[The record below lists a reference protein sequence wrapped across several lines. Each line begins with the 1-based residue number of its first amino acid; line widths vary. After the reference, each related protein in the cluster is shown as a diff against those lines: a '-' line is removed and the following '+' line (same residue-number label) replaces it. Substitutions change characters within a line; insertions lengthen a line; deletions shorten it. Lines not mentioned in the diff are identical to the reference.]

1 MRNGRTTAVIW
12 RENKG
17 WTGEDYERDRDFV
30 AAHKLT
36 KGTNEVF
43 VNGDSLIPGAWALD
57 PVFRQHMFT
66 SAEA

>member
-1 MRNGRTTAVIW
+1 M
-12 RENKG
+12 
-17 WTGEDYERDRDFV
+17 EDDPHPATSKKLEAPKDIV